1 MSWRKSSYSGG
12 AGSACV
18 EVAWSGHLHTA
29 DRVLVRD
36 SKNPNG
42 SVLSVSATAWQAC
55 SSLADRLG

>member
-1 MSWRKSSYSGG
+1 M
-12 AGSACV
+12 